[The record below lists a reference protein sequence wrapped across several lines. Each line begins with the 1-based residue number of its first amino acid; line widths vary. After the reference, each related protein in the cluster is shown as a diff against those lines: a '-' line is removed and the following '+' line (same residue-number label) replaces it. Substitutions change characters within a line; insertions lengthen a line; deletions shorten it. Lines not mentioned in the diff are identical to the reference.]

1 MKILSFVILSTF
13 SFSAFSIELYSCED
27 ESGKTHY
34 TNLPESSLGA
44 DCKPKDHHAVLL
56 QQDYDNLSNIHA
68 KYEELK
74 INEEES
80 LDSIN
85 FSDDDISDDSIKSK
99 IQDVFDA
106 DKAFLELMEAT
117 EDRDDAFTR
126 AIRGR
131 TSQMKDAID
140 QTKEIKSVIDKVE
153 SNTLQ

>member
-13 SFSAFSIELYSCED
+13 SFSVFSIELYSCED
-27 ESGKTHY
+27 ELGKTHY

-68 KYEELK
+68 KYEGLK

-80 LDSIN
+80 LDSI
-85 FSDDDISDDSIKSK
+85 KSE

-106 DKAFLELMEAT
+106 DKAFVELMEAT

>member
-34 TNLPESSLGA
+34 TNLPESSLGV

-68 KYEELK
+68 KYEGLK
-74 INEEES
+74 INDEES
-80 LDSIN
+80 LDSIKN
-85 FSDDDISDDSIKSK
+85 E

-106 DKAFLELMEAT
+106 DKAFVELMEAT

-140 QTKEIKSVIDKVE
+140 QTKEIKSVIDKAE